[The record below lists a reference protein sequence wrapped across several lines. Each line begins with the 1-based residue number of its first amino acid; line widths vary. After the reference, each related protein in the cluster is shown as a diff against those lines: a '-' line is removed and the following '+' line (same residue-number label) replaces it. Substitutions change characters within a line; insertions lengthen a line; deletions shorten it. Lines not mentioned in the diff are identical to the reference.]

1 MTGRVP
7 ALRALLARRSPAT
20 IRPGLRAV
28 RRLLARLGDPQRG
41 LAVVH
46 VAGTNGKGSVIA
58 FLEAILLAAGI
69 PVASYTSPHLI
80 RFHERMRIDG
90 REITDA
96 ALNALLTE
104 VLAADPEE
112 ETTFF
117 ELTTAAALLHFAREG
132 RFGSGGPGLVLLE
145 TGLGGRL
152 DATNV
157 VLPRLVVITTIAMDH
172 EAYLGSTLAAI
183 AREKAGILKP
193 GVPVVAAPGARVAQR
208 VVREVAG
215 RLSAP
220 LWLAGR
226 DFHHS
231 LPCCGP
237 AAWLDWR
244 FRLAGG
250 GPWARMPAPAL
261 PGGHQ
266 YANAALALAGAVVL
280 RGQGMRISLA
290 HAWSG
295 IAHARWPGR
304 LECFPGTPPVW
315 LDGAHNPSGMEALV
329 RWVQNGGMGE
339 PFVPITLIFSVVQ
352 HKNGQDMV
360 HGLIPWVREVFTVP
374 CGGERGRPPEE
385 LIGLWNVAPVAVT
398 CLADAGQA
406 LAAARRSAGPGGRI
420 LVTGSL
426 FLVGEVRS
434 LLLSSISMPV
444 AGVARRNERKR
455 GTA

>member
-1 MTGRVP
+1 MIGRVP
-7 ALRALLARRSPAT
+7 ALRALLARRSPAM
-20 IRPGLRAV
+20 IRPGLRPV

-58 FLEAILLAAGI
+58 FLEAMLLAAGI
-69 PVASYTSPHLI
+69 PVAAYTSPHLI

-90 REITDA
+90 REITDD
-96 ALNALLTE
+96 ALDALLTE
-104 VLAADPEE
+104 VIAADPEE

-117 ELTTAAALLHFAREG
+117 ELTTAAALLHFARLG
-132 RFGSGGPGLVLLE
+132 RFALSGPGLVLLE

-157 VLPRLVVITTIAMDH
+157 VVPRVAMLTTIAMDH
-172 EAYLGSTLAAI
+172 EEYLGSSLVAI

-193 GVPVVAAPGARVAQR
+193 GVPVVAAPGSWVAQR
-208 VVREVAG
+208 VIAATAR
-215 RLSAP
+215 RLGAP

-226 DFHHS
+226 DFHHVV
-231 LPCCGP
+231 PRREP
-237 AAWLDWR
+237 AGRMDWR

-250 GPWARMPAPAL
+250 GPWARLPAPAL
-261 PGGHQ
+261 PGLHQ
-266 YANAALALAGAVVL
+266 YANAALAMAGAVIL
-280 RGQGMRISLA
+280 RESGMRLSLA
-290 HAWSG
+290 HARIG
-295 IAHARWPGR
+295 IANAHHPGR

-315 LDGAHNPSGMEALV
+315 LDGAHNPSGMEALA

-352 HKNGQDMV
+352 HKNGLNMV
-360 HGLIPWVREVFTVP
+360 NRLIPWVREVFTVS
-374 CGGERGRPPEE
+374 CGGERGRSPDE
-385 LIGLWNVAPVAVT
+385 LIGLWNDAPVAVT
-398 CLADAGQA
+398 CLADARQA

-434 LLLSSISMPV
+434 LLL
-444 AGVARRNERKR
+444 
-455 GTA
+455 